1 MQPNGQIVIAGS
13 SFKDTSVFGLAR
25 LDTNGSLDSTFGST
39 GVLTTSFQGDDGAT
53 AVLIQPNGD
62 IVAVGFSE
70 NNTTGV
76 TDIALAR
83 YIG

>member
-1 MQPNGQIVIAGS
+1 LACWPPASSGVTAETIVTSSPGGDNAFLPNGQ
-13 SFKDTSVFGLAR
+13 SV
-25 LDTNGSLDSTFGST
+25 S
-39 GVLTTSFQGDDGAT
+39 
-53 AVLIQPNGD
+53 AVLVQPNGD